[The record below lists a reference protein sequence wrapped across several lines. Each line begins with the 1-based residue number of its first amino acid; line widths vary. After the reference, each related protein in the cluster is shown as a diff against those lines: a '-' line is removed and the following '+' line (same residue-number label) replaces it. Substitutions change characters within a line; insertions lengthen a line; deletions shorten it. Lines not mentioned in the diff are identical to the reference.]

1 MVKSKTKAS
10 IRKTT
15 QASFLPAGAESQW
28 NIGSLFFPPPF
39 FLLPR
44 FDVKL
49 NGSAAHSW
57 MWPTHKTLKT
67 HVESLLP
74 ITSCVTLADYIYV
87 AIFRRRWPRPAYYA
101 TKHTLIFAQLIFDV
115 HGLRR
120 HFPNKFVIVSSF
132 TLHLWNIFW
141 SHFRPKETWE
151 SICSC
156 ATFKGHLMRLGCLQ
170 EYIVNC
176 RF

>member
-1 MVKSKTKAS
+1 MLELNLSEIS
-10 IRKTT
+10 
-15 QASFLPAGAESQW
+15 
-28 NIGSLFFPPPF
+28 SLFFPPPF
-39 FLLPR
+39 FLLPC

-49 NGSAAHSW
+49 NSSAAHSW
-57 MWPTHKTLKT
+57 MWPTHKTFKT

-87 AIFRRRWPRPAYYA
+87 AIFRKRWPLPAYYA
-101 TKHTLIFAQLIFDV
+101 TKHTLIFVQLIFDV

-132 TLHLWNIFW
+132 MLQPWNIFW
-141 SHFRPKETWE
+141 SYFQPKEIWE

-156 ATFKGHLMRLGCLQ
+156 VIRPSDTFRMPSTVYCSWFSSYRLVIYRLNR
-170 EYIVNC
+170 ILSLKMNAL
-176 RF
+176 